1 MSTAKKLLS
10 GSGASADRINV
21 EDVFSTHMYLGSGS
35 SSQKY
40 PSGGADFD
48 LLNEGGMVWIK
59 NRSSSANHALFDTVR
74 GVGKGLETSTAAV
87 QTTSASGDL
96 TAFTSNGYTV
106 GTNFNQN
113 INTSGDTYVGWAFRK
128 AEKFFD
134 IVTYTGNATAR
145 SISHNLGSVPGMI
158 IIKQLDATR
167 NWEVY
172 HRSLSIETGDYPY
185 ILQLNTDAAQVGNQT
200 FFKSGITST
209 EFKIAHYNAVNQ
221 NGGSYIAYLFAHNDD
236 DGGYGPNG
244 DLDIIKCGSFTT
256 DSSGDALVGG
266 NLGWEPQWVMVK
278 NATSTGSGSWWIADT
293 HRGFSCVGYGS
304 DTGRTHYFTANNPT
318 AEGVFIGP
326 STLNLNSTGF
336 SMPSNAFAP
345 GQTFVY
351 MAIRRAPTKEAE
363 SGPEVFGINAGGSTN
378 YFTDGSINYM
388 GVSPDDLVIVKR
400 RDSTTP
406 ADQQWCVTDRMR
418 GIEPFTSWTTSTT
431 TATPTLFTHSTAAE
445 SLSGNRAG
453 KYPGTTGNG
462 GGNASSTNILATNLA
477 PGISYWWRRSP
488 KYFDVVGYVGDGS
501 TAQTITHNLQGIP
514 KMIWGKRRDDTS
526 NWMVYYGSTLYTLF
540 LNSTTNFTGISPF
553 QNIPHDY
560 QPLSSSTQFGVAVY
574 SGGNADKSL
583 NTSGA
588 EYILYIFGEQTGI
601 TKIGTYSGT
610 GSDLNI
616 DCGFAARW
624 VMIRDA
630 TSGNS
635 GQPWY
640 VYDTTR
646 GIAAG
651 NDKIIKFDT
660 TAAETESDAIDP
672 HSSGFTV
679 VGGQAHNVSGD
690 TYFFY
695 AIA

>member
-21 EDVFSTHMYLGSGS
+21 EDVFSTYMYLGTGS

-40 PSGGADFD
+40 PSGGATFD

-59 NRSSSANHALFDTVR
+59 NRSSSANSAIFDTVR
-74 GVGKGLETSTAAV
+74 GVGKGLEPSTGAV
-87 QTTSASGDL
+87 ETTSASADL

-172 HRSLSIETGDYPY
+172 HRSLANETGDYPY

-200 FFKSGITST
+200 FFTSGITST

-266 NLGWEPQWVMVK
+266 NLGWEPQWVMLK
-278 NATSTGSGSWWIADT
+278 NATSSASGNWWIADT
-293 HRGFSCVGYGS
+293 HRGFSCVGYGTE
-304 DTGRTHYFTANNPT
+304 TGRTHYLQANQAS
-318 AEGVFIGP
+318 AEGVFQGP

-336 SMPSNAFAP
+336 TMPSNAFAS
-345 GQTFVY
+345 GQTFIY

-363 SGPEVFGINAGGSTN
+363 SGVEVFGINAGGSTN
-378 YFTDGSINYM
+378 YFNDGAVNYM

-406 ADQQWCVTDRMR
+406 ADHQWAVTDRMR
-418 GIEPFTSWTTSTT
+418 GIEPWTSWATTST

-445 SLSGNRAG
+445 SLSGSRAG

-488 KYFDVVGYVGDGS
+488 KYFDVVGYVGDGAS
-501 TAQTITHNLQGIP
+501 AQTITHNLQGVP

-526 NWMVYYGSTLYTLF
+526 NWIVYYGSGLYNLF
-540 LNSTTNFTGISPF
+540 LNSTTNFTGLGAIHKTGAAY
-553 QNIPHDY
+553 NDIT
-560 QPLSSSTQFGVAVY
+560 STSQFDVALQ

-630 TSGNS
+630 TAGNS
-635 GQPWY
+635 GQSWY

-646 GIAAG
+646 GIATG
-651 NDKIIKFDT
+651 NDKIIKFES

-679 VGGQAHNVSGD
+679 VGGQVHNISGD

>member
-59 NRSSSANHALFDTVR
+59 NRTSSANHALFDTVR
-74 GVGKGLETSTAAV
+74 GVGKGLETSTTSA

-134 IVTYTGNATAR
+134 VVTYTGTGSALTV
-145 SISHNLGSVPGMI
+145 SHNLGSVPGMI
-158 IIKQLDATR
+158 MFKRTDSAG
-167 NWEVY
+167 NWRVF
-172 HRSLSIETGDYPY
+172 HRSLGATKA
-185 ILQLNTDAAQVGNQT
+185 LRLNGTDAEAASSSYFNNT
-200 FFKSGITST
+200 APTST
-209 EFKIAHYNAVNQ
+209 QFTVGTDLSDS
-221 NGGSYIAYLFAHNDD
+221 GGTFVAYLFAHNDD

-266 NLGWEPQWVMVK
+266 NLGWEPQWVMIK
-278 NATSTGSGSWWIADT
+278 NATSTGNGSWWIADT

-336 SMPSNAFAP
+336 SMPSNAFAS

-363 SGPEVFGINAGGSTN
+363 SGIEVFGINAGGSTN
-378 YFTDGSINYM
+378 YFNDGAVNYM

-445 SLSGNRAG
+445 SLSGSRAG

-462 GGNASSTNILATNLA
+462 GGNASSTNILATGLA

-488 KYFDVVGYVGDGS
+488 KYFDVVGYVGDGA
-501 TAQTITHNLQGIP
+501 TTQTITHNLQGVP

-526 NWMVYYGSTLYTLF
+526 NWMVYYGSGLYNLF
-540 LNSTTNFTGISPF
+540 LNSTTNYTG
-553 QNIPHDY
+553 
-560 QPLSSSTQFGVAVY
+560 LSAFYKVGNYGTAIDSTTEFAVALQ

-630 TSGNS
+630 TAGNS
-635 GQPWY
+635 GQAWY

-646 GIAAG
+646 GIATG
-651 NDKIIKFDT
+651 NDKIIKFES

-679 VGGQAHNVSGD
+679 VGGQAHNVNGD